1 MSGTWGRNLRLTI
14 FGESHG
20 GGIGM
25 VVDGIP
31 AGMPVDEAAIARDMA
46 RRAPGNDPTATA
58 RKEADAVRILSGV
71 YRGFTTGAP
80 LCGVIENTNT
90 RSQDYENIARV
101 ARPGHADYTG
111 FVRFG
116 GFNDPRGGGH
126 FSGRLTAPLVF
137 AGALARQWLGRKGVE
152 VGAHIASIGS
162 VADDRFDPCAV
173 TGEQIRALQKMRFP
187 LLDHEQE
194 APMRAEVDAARRE
207 LDSVGALVE
216 CAAVGLPA
224 GWGDPFFES
233 VEGTIASLLFSV
245 PAVKGVEFGTGFGLC
260 SMRGSE
266 ANDPMRAENGKV
278 TSLSNHNGGILGG
291 ITNGMPLIVRAAIK
305 PTASIAQCQQSV
317 ELLTGENADLEVR
330 GRHDPCIAL
339 RAVPVIEAAVMLGL
353 MERALEVEA

>member
-1 MSGTWGRNLRLTI
+1 MSGRWGRNLRLSI

-25 VVDGIP
+25 VIDGVP
-31 AGMPVDEAAIARDMA
+31 AGLPLDEEAIAFDMA

-58 RKEADAVRILSGV
+58 RREPDKVRILSGA
-71 YRGFTTGAP
+71 YRGYTTGAP

-111 FVRFG
+111 FVRYD

-137 AGALARQWLGRKGVE
+137 AGAVARQWLGQRGVS
-152 VGAHIASIGS
+152 VGAHIVSIGAVS
-162 VADDRFDPCAV
+162 DERFDPCKV
-173 TGEQIRALQKMRFP
+173 SKETLLSLRNQKFP
-187 LLDHEQE
+187 LLLPEKE
-194 APMRAEVDAARRE
+194 APMRAEVEAARQA
-207 LDSVGALVE
+207 LDSVGASIE

-233 VEGTIASLLFSV
+233 VESTIASLLFSV
-245 PAVKGVEFGTGFGLC
+245 PAVKGVEFGEGFGFCAL
-260 SMRGSE
+260 RGSQ
-266 ANDPMRAENGKV
+266 ANDPMRGGAQGVEF
-278 TSLSNHNGGILGG
+278 LSNHNGGILGG
-291 ITNGMPLIVRAAIK
+291 ITDGMPLIVRVAVK
-305 PTASIAQCQQSV
+305 PTPSIGQKQQSV
-317 ELLTGENADLEVR
+317 ELLSGESAALEVR

-339 RAVPVIEAAVMLGL
+339 RAVPVVEAAVLLGL
-353 MERALEVEA
+353 MERALEVEK

>member
-152 VGAHIASIGS
+152 AGAHIASIGS
-162 VADDRFDPCAV
+162 VADNRFDPCAV

-233 VEGTIASLLFSV
+233 VESTIASLLFSV

-305 PTASIAQCQQSV
+305 PTASIAQRQQSV